1 MGSVKGSSVGSS
13 WLEQWPPLS
22 SGSWE
27 SRKVLCAAPRATK
40 AEVELLWSRLVK
52 SNGLVMGKMSSSCLL
67 EPLVPSWPYRSFFY

>member
-27 SRKVLCAAPRATK
+27 SRKVLRAASRATE
-40 AEVELLWSRLVK
+40 AEVELLRSRLVK
-52 SNGLVMGKMSSSCLL
+52 SNGRAAGKTLSSCFV
-67 EPLVPSWPYRSFFY
+67 EPLVLYKP